1 MLNAC
6 SSRLQIGQQNA
17 DAARRTCAS
26 SASTSAYCRVGGK
39 CGRTITI
46 DCATCDYAV
55 QELVTT
61 TSEADMPDASA
72 TSVTELFGSFVLGED
87 EFALPASC
95 FREVVNYPDKMT
107 TLPLSPRFL
116 EGIFTL
122 RGSVIPIVN
131 LGRVFNPERAF
142 GATDR
147 QNRHPRLSGVLV
159 GILFDAT
166 GEILRVRPEQRSTL
180 AYRWR
185 KGGVVAGTILLDH
198 GARLVQ
204 MLDPGRADAH
214 RKRAASA
221 GAAIRRP
228 AARRTHGERRQCV
241 SFCVGVPRLRSR
253 WRHPGDYPRAGAAA
267 SVLNSALCLGRIN
280 FRGSPVAVVD
290 FAILLN
296 AATPSW
302 RARRALPDQRI
313 IVARIDDATIGF
325 LVDSVDNIVN
335 FYSEEIMPIPM
346 LSKARAG
353 MFGGCLSKPELGDIF
368 FLDHQQIFSSNEIK
382 EMRTGHANL
391 YPKDEAQVA
400 KMQRRDAR
408 AASARSTSPLRWK
421 TAMRSRS
428 SRCARSS
435 TSRRRN
441 HAPTRPAGLHARH
454 AQPAPAN
461 GHRIDLRGLY
471 GMAPLQDTSQ
481 SKILVVERGDECYGL
496 LVDAVENIM
505 TIADNKRFGAPKM
518 MRNPSAQGD
527 PRTEMDEVI
536 DIEGDDAARSPSA
549 CSSATASSNA
559 CPGRSRRWRH
569 KARWSTVKPL
579 LTRRFIHAS
588 SRRAIAVLIPLSL
601 LAASA
606 FASRWTI
613 SPTRTPRAA

>member
-61 TSEADMPDASA
+61 TSKADMPDASA

-204 MLDPGRADAH
+204 MLDPDALMRIENVPQVLALQSAD
-214 RKRAASA
+214 R
-221 GAAIRRP
+221 GAP
-228 AARRTHGERRQCV
+228 HARRAPPVRQLRVGAFSFAFEMAPSRRLSACRSCSLGAEQRAV
-241 SFCVGVPRLRSR
+241 PGPHQLPRQPGGGGGFC
-253 WRHPGDYPRAGAAA
+253 HPAQ
-267 SVLNSALCLGRIN
+267 S
-280 FRGSPVAVVD
+280 
-290 FAILLN
+290 
-296 AATPSW
+296 ATPSW
-302 RARRALPDQRI
+302 RARRASPDQRI

-382 EMRTGHANL
+382 EMRSGHANL
-391 YPKDEAQVA
+391 YPKDEGRWPRCSGATRARPAQGLHHLCA
-400 KMQRRDAR
+400 GKQLCGRDQAGAR
-408 AASARSTSPLRWK
+408 DHRPHLGEI
-421 TAMRSRS
+421 
-428 SRCARSS
+428 
-435 TSRRRN
+435 
-441 HAPTRPAGLHARH
+441 TRPPGLPAFMRGMLNLRQQMVTVDRLARPVRHGAAARH
-454 AQPAPAN
+454 LA
-461 GHRIDLRGLY
+461 I
-471 GMAPLQDTSQ
+471 QDPC
-481 SKILVVERGDECYGL
+481 G
-496 LVDAVENIM
+496 
-505 TIADNKRFGAPKM
+505 GA
-518 MRNPSAQGD
+518 
-527 PRTEMDEVI
+527 
-536 DIEGDDAARSPSA
+536 
-549 CSSATASSNA
+549 
-559 CPGRSRRWRH
+559 RR
-569 KARWSTVKPL
+569 
-579 LTRRFIHAS
+579 
-588 SRRAIAVLIPLSL
+588 
-601 LAASA
+601 
-606 FASRWTI
+606 
-613 SPTRTPRAA
+613 